1 MRFRVRFVID
11 NHSFHMR
18 FTVCVARPRIKRP
31 IEEKI
36 CRQVG
41 AAYAKAGHRLMIY
54 RNSRPQ
60 MTQDQINL
68 VVQRVL
74 QDTLGE
80 KLAREFE
87 KMRSQ
92 TVTGAQVAK
101 LLRDITSVTKE
112 AE

>member
-1 MRFRVRFVID
+1 
-11 NHSFHMR
+11 
-18 FTVCVARPRIKRP
+18 
-31 IEEKI
+31 
-36 CRQVG
+36 
-41 AAYAKAGHRLMIY
+41 
-54 RNSRPQ
+54 

-87 KMRSQ
+87 KMQSQ
-92 TVTGAQVAK
+92 TVTGKQVAK
-101 LLRDITSVTKE
+101 LLRDITSISKE